1 MSAQCNESVA
11 CQACFAAT
19 TRRCSVCSVCVYCSD
34 ACEQNAD
41 ATHDGRI
48 ACAQHLKCQEEEGH
62 GGSRLPFSM
71 MPRHPLA
78 KVPSCHKGTQWQTL
92 IFGATHYLGFLLA
105 GSSQTLSDK
114 TVFGMS
120 VVVTGDNKFCAGRQR
135 FNYELVD
142 KADKAGK
149 KGKKRDA
156 AATMI
161 RNMAQLA
168 QAQLEMTHTALPPRK
183 ARSKKKPVVNNNNNN
198 NDDDNDNKDH
208 THRDYAEDTAN
219 QACIVS
225 GIVVNEGVH
234 FDALFLIRKDGKWT
248 LHGIQPLY
256 LQFHTEQDPTPDGNK
271 RYWMDY
277 KPNGITP
284 LRRRHERSLVEG
296 AIAPAPAP
304 PQAPAPAPAP
314 PQAPPPAP
322 PPPQAPPPEQAPPK
336 PLPPR
341 PRSPAKM
348 PLPTEPPPH
357 LRLPPALAQRLNLP
371 ADEDE
376 ESPSLEEL
384 RLPPHLAEAL
394 ARAEASQDAPLW
406 TAQLQEALR
415 DA

>member
-1 MSAQCNESVA
+1 MSVQCDESAA
-11 CQACFAAT
+11 CQVCFAAT
-19 TRRCSVCSVCVYCSD
+19 TRRCSVCSVCVYCSN

-41 ATHDGRI
+41 ATHNGRI
-48 ACAQHLKCQEEEGH
+48 ACAQHLKCQEEMEGY

-71 MPRHPLA
+71 MPHHPLA
-78 KVPSCHKGTQWQTL
+78 KVPSCYKGTQWQTL
-92 IFGATHYLGFLLA
+92 IFGATHYLRFLLA

-114 TVFGMS
+114 TAFGMS

-135 FNYELVD
+135 FNYEIVD

-149 KGKKRDA
+149 KGDA
-156 AATMI
+156 AAAMI

-168 QAQLEMTHTALPPRK
+168 QAQLEMTHTALLP
-183 ARSKKKPVVNNNNNN
+183 RSKKKAVPNN
-198 NDDDNDNKDH
+198 NDDDDNKDY

-234 FDALFLIRKDGKWT
+234 FDALFLIRKDGKWI
-248 LHGIQPLY
+248 LHGVQPLY
-256 LQFHTEQDPTPDGNK
+256 LQFHTEQEPAPDGNK

-284 LRRRHERSLVEG
+284 LRPRHERALVEG

-304 PQAPAPAPAP
+304 
-314 PQAPPPAP
+314 AP
-322 PPPQAPPPEQAPPK
+322 PPPQASAPEQAPPK

-348 PLPTEPPPH
+348 PLPTEPPSH
-357 LRLPPALAQRLNLP
+357 LRLPPALAQRLNLSV
-371 ADEDE
+371 DKEEEE

-394 ARAEASQDAPLW
+394 ARAEASRDAPLW

>member
-1 MSAQCNESVA
+1 MSAQCNESAA

-41 ATHDGRI
+41 ATHNGRI
-48 ACAQHLKCQEEEGH
+48 ACAQHLKCQDEDFN
-62 GGSRLPFSM
+62 GSRLPFSM
-71 MPRHPLA
+71 MPHHSLA

-114 TVFGMS
+114 TVFGLS

-135 FNYELVD
+135 FNYELKV
-142 KADKAGK
+142 
-149 KGKKRDA
+149 KGEKVKKRDA
-156 AATMI
+156 AAAMI

-183 ARSKKKPVVNNNNNN
+183 ARSKKKPVPN
-198 NDDDNDNKDH
+198 NDNNDNNKDH

-234 FDALFLIRKDGKWT
+234 FDALFLIRKNGEWT

-256 LQFHTEQDPTPDGNK
+256 LQFHTEQDPTPGGDK

-296 AIAPAPAP
+296 AIAPAP
-304 PQAPAPAPAP
+304 PQAPV
-314 PQAPPPAP
+314 
-322 PPPQAPPPEQAPPK
+322 PEQAPPK
-336 PLPPR
+336 PPPPR
-341 PRSPAKM
+341 PRSPVEM
-348 PLPTEPPPH
+348 PLPTEPPPP
-357 LRLPPALAQRLNLP
+357 LQLPPALAQRLDLP
-371 ADEDE
+371 VDEDE
-376 ESPSLEEL
+376 ESPSECSMLDGL
-384 RLPPHLAEAL
+384 KLPPHLAEAL
-394 ARAEASQDAPLW
+394 AAVEASKDAPLW
-406 TAQLQEALR
+406 TAQLQEALQSDGAPSTTR
-415 DA
+415 RRGGTH